1 LISFALFC
9 MSYISNILI
18 EKVVYIIFI
27 SINSYFFLHIIWYIV
42 TSIPEVSWKTG
53 TDPGDHAMRGLCES
67 WKAIFYWRLLIS
79 EHAPGLGLA
88 NDLGHIL
95 NFPFS
100 VASGQVPIP
109 ASSDDPLHFVFQVQM
124 DICLGF
130 FNNFFLHDFSIF
142 RKL

>member
-1 LISFALFC
+1 
-9 MSYISNILI
+9 M
-18 EKVVYIIFI
+18 EDG
-27 SINSYFFLHIIWYIV
+27 HR
-42 TSIPEVSWKTG
+42 P
-53 TDPGDHAMRGLCES
+53 RGPCDARTLRE